1 MKRFL
6 LVISLG
12 ITAFAQ
18 QNEPKTIPLWS
29 GGAPGALGTEDRDIP
44 TLSVYLPN
52 PNQGTGTAVLVFPG
66 GGDGNLALNHE
77 GGQGANWLNSRGG
90 ARFVLKDRLG
100 PAYPP

>member
-52 PNQGTGTAVLVFPG
+52 PNQGTGTAVIVCPG
-66 GGDGNLALNHE
+66 GGDGNLALNYQR
-77 GGQGANWLNSRGG
+77 GQVADLLNSIWG
-90 ARFVLKDRLG
+90 AAVVLKDRLG
-100 PAYPP
+100 SP